1 MASLTKVLVI
11 IALTIAAGT
20 LVGQDDRTAP
30 VDNTAQASAAPP
42 AAPGGESGTHV
53 PALQERNPRYL
64 LCKGDAIELNFPFTP
79 EFNQTLTV
87 QPDGYVT
94 LLGVGDI
101 HVEGESVPQ
110 LKQVFKDA
118 YTGILD
124 DPVFTIVLKDFA
136 KPYFTASGQLNKPG
150 KYDLREDTTALEA
163 VAIAGGFNDSAK
175 HSQVILF
182 RRVSKDWVE
191 ARELDMKKMLKNK
204 DISEVVHLQ
213 PGDMIFVPKNTISKM
228 SRFLP
233 TANMGVM
240 VSPAPA
246 F

>member
-1 MASLTKVLVI
+1 MASLTKVLLI
-11 IALTIAAGT
+11 IVLTNAAGA
-20 LVGQDDRTAP
+20 LWGQDERTGP
-30 VDNTAQASAAPP
+30 VENSAAASVAPP
-42 AAPGGESGTHV
+42 AGQSGESAARTPV
-53 PALQERNPRYL
+53 LQERNPRYR
-64 LCKGDAIELNFPFTP
+64 LCKGDVIDLNFPFTP
-79 EFNQTLTV
+79 EFNQSLTV

-110 LKQVFKDA
+110 LKQVFIDA
-118 YTGILD
+118 YKGILD
-124 DPVFTIVLKDFA
+124 DPVFSIVLKDFA
-136 KPYFTASGQLNKPG
+136 KPYFIASGQLNKPG
-150 KYDLREDTTALEA
+150 KYDLREDTTASEA

-204 DISEVVHLQ
+204 DLSEDIHLQ
-213 PGDMIFVPKNTISKM
+213 PGDMIFVPKNAISKL

-233 TANMGVM
+233 SANMGVM